1 MPEMFA
7 EKIFCDNLPSHLHIV
22 HIRHGDT
29 AIHRSDAYLT
39 AQCAVV

>member
-1 MPEMFA
+1 MFA